1 MIAAHQHSRRRRMV
15 AFGRRLL
22 DDQRGTAVMEFG
34 LMATVFM
41 VLLFGLFDM
50 GQMVYAQ
57 AVLNGAVERAAR
69 DSSLEG
75 GDTAVAD
82 AAITS
87 SIQAVAPNAV
97 VTTSRISYFD
107 FADIGRPESWDD
119 DDGSGVCD
127 DDEQYTDENGNG
139 QWDADVG
146 TASNG
151 SASDVVIYTVSV
163 SYPPLFGM
171 PFLPGGSENKVL
183 SAKSIKKN
191 QPFALQDT
199 YGSASGICA
208 DV

>member
-1 MIAAHQHSRRRRMV
+1 MIAAHQHSRRRRMA